1 MSQSYQVHG
10 PNQNTSYRLRTAG
23 LHCAVRAGGLG
34 ELAYPLVS
42 DLKREI
48 SEAYGVLSG
57 MHRFT
62 AVLWAG
68 QRTAQLLFMAAH
80 A

>member
-1 MSQSYQVHG
+1 MLNAWRASSE
-10 PNQNTSYRLRTAG
+10 LRTAG
-23 LHCAVRAGGLG
+23 LCCGLLAGGLG

-57 MHRFT
+57 TDNALRA
-62 AVLWAG
+62 AVPW
-68 QRTAQLLFMAAH
+68 RVRAA
-80 A
+80 AAWTVRN